1 MNGYYVGG
9 GLESMFTDN
18 MSFKLEYRFADLGS
32 IETSQ
37 DYSTG
42 FDAAD
47 DGEDDATGDAEAGVS
62 AKANPLV
69 HSVRATINWRF

>member
-37 DYSTG
+37 DY
-42 FDAAD
+42 
-47 DGEDDATGDAEAGVS
+47 
-62 AKANPLV
+62 
-69 HSVRATINWRF
+69 